1 MLTLHIKKAFL
12 TLFKAVGKTIL
23 KIDLTVIPI
32 VPLSEKEMGA
42 FWITLKSLIYANP
55 LAEKSASQQ
64 PAN

>member
-1 MLTLHIKKAFL
+1 MLTLPIKKAFL

-42 FWITLKSLIYANP
+42 F
-55 LAEKSASQQ
+55 
-64 PAN
+64 